1 MAGKIFWEDQF
12 SQMREGKEPALTID
26 QKQERD
32 KPQIQLEDSAAPTK
46 QDLAPAMP
54 QESDQGIGATDV
66 AKAAASGGI
75 GWAESTA
82 EILTEPQFRK
92 TVSATVPGMLL
103 SLADYAPFI
112 QDKITE
118 ARRGGQETLGQAK
131 KSIRES
137 MSEPAKKAIEAELI
151 NDNLEFTDDA
161 GKLSTWIMKGTETIA
176 RMVPDLVGGGLV
188 GKGLYNSAYETAY
201 KAGIAKGLTEQGA
214 KVAANK
220 IAGAAVSVPTA
231 FMATTSATGGAGVQ
245 AREAIESLPWSDLQ
259 KSELFINN
267 FKAVDADPAN
277 ESMNDQQ
284 KLNLARTLTA
294 EHASSKIMQDPAL
307 LTVNALAS
315 FIGDATLGRMI
326 AGKMGGGIINKAVT
340 GFAAEAPTEAAQSAA
355 EQYAQNLILID
366 VAGQDVDP
374 MKGVKRAAA
383 EGGLLGGALGGT
395 VGGTVGTVE
404 KVTGKDNAPLEPAIT
419 EEAAPT
425 VAERRAALNE
435 KLAAQQEQARQ
446 EKVLSGEGEIQQALA
461 TGKTAPTPI
470 ELIAQARELA
480 KTQKDEFTEGRAAPT
495 VAQRRANLERR
506 LEQQNAEYAKQQTE
520 AGKGPVQER
529 LSMPTSPTVDELLIK
544 APTEAGPSPFELE
557 YRKQAER
564 DYIEKVK
571 DAAIPAGLKGKPNAV
586 KLLNKGYRN
595 AITDFGGL
603 SEQLSKTT
611 APEPKTDTM
620 AEIIG
625 KMGGIG
631 RSTAEAE
638 GFDPAMFKGSKTFS
652 ASGKMTFDDAAEKLN
667 ELGYR
672 NRQGETLDSNDVV
685 DMLYGEVNNTENHYS
700 TQVDPKM
707 LTADAQMV
715 RTWAK
720 SLGGADKLNAA
731 IKRSLSGE
739 RLGKRQAEV
748 MEDMLDSIAA
758 MRSEGAAQAKQ
769 SLDSRRADREAK
781 RIESFNALMADATG
795 NKSHVADIESYNKML
810 SEKPEYYSEE
820 QVILDELVATAGDID
835 FNATSEAI
843 DLYESGK
850 TSLPNLLTK
859 LSDISNKRE
868 RSYAEAKPAIQ
879 AVSKPTTQPIERVV
893 TERAAEGEGAPAAEA
908 TAREPEVTIEP
919 AETVVTPQ
927 DIDKAR
933 QSMGGM
939 NGIVG
944 TKVRDLVGRIWARK
958 SAIGVGSNTETF
970 DDIYNDE
977 FSKVEPI
984 IQKAFLDVIGQINK
998 VTTPKETTDVE
1009 KKPVTVGNLTEEE
1022 TAAALKMM
1030 DDFQA
1035 KVKAIKPGTN
1045 PRYDAYIKSLPEN
1058 SEPTNSDY
1066 MAFISKKAAQYRKK
1080 KGLSSDSEIGKDKG
1094 FTDFIVNGEVVTE
1107 KTEPATSTQFKN
1119 LSHTEWDR
1127 LSKNALDGYL
1137 TPSEYVAGAEQL
1149 LADKERILSEISSA
1163 YTKPKLLEKL
1173 GPMAAAR
1180 AKSEKKDVA
1189 VSYYYQQLL
1198 SRFHIAETLSY
1209 GMGKN
1214 AYENAVIES
1223 AKKITP
1229 ESIEVYKE
1237 DLAKKRGEYKAK
1249 FEGMVKS
1256 VKNPETLEEFKQFVN
1271 LKGED
1276 KLTTEQRVRY
1286 EALLTEAGL
1295 SKRVESK
1302 MAKAVKKGLGADVE
1316 VIETST
1322 GTHGKTG
1329 EPIINVKLGRL
1340 GTDQFKQAAAQA
1352 RSMGGGYWRGNFY
1365 LPDQKSAD
1373 DFTSWIKGDDIDR
1386 TEQLTKGEEVKQ
1398 KVKVTKLIS
1407 MAEKL
1412 EQKANEDLSSDRREN
1427 TARQMRMADSSR
1439 AKAES
1444 DASFAKMLR
1453 AVADGIE
1460 SGEIKYLAELSS
1472 KSQLETLDK
1481 KMNGLRHNV
1490 PQSKIDELMDRD
1502 RNSNL
1507 TWKSNVSIE
1516 DRVQFAKFPMI
1527 DSHYSAIERWSSE
1540 MDSMSGY
1547 KQAAASL
1554 RKTIAG
1560 LGQRDYVTL
1569 DPSKPYFGKLLDF
1582 LKDQP
1587 NYYNGVEYAAEY
1599 SRLTRM
1605 GIDTPAALR
1614 TALIE
1619 LNGIKSSIDAPKQK
1633 TTVQVMERELKRKMR
1648 LNRNAFN
1655 DFFPT
1660 PKTISDDVVSLAD
1673 IGEGMKVLEPSAG
1686 NGELADAMNKFGAD
1700 IDVVEM
1706 AGDLRAILQEKGYN
1720 LVGDDFMEFKSG
1732 PVYDR
1737 IVMNPPFSND
1747 QDIDHVYHAYN
1758 MLKPG
1763 GKLVAIVSS
1772 MAGERSNNKN
1782 KTFNEWVN
1790 SLDGQEELLP
1800 ENAFMDSLNP
1810 TAVRTKTIVI
1820 EKPMDIKFSQS
1831 KQTDTPEFKRWFGDS
1846 KVVDGNGDPIVVY
1859 HGSGSKFTTFD
1870 KEMSGSFT
1878 GAESAKKGFF
1888 FTSSNTLAESFA
1900 TEAQKQKV
1908 NLNDIKLSI
1917 EKLPDN
1923 EFDDLYQ
1930 SLGLDNYFGEMQYM
1944 DSQEIVDAR
1953 SQAVSYIIESIEN
1966 DATAHPDDRSNY
1978 SRSLKKYINPDLFN
1992 VGEVKGVY
2000 LKISD
2005 PLIVDFKDEYQDSAI
2020 TSSIDK
2026 AIKNGNDGV
2035 IFKGMMDAAALT
2047 DKGSGYIK
2055 SDVYVTFEPN
2065 QIKSA
2070 TGNVGTFDPENAN
2083 INFSSD
2089 SIVTG
2094 KPKGMPAKEVDIVAK
2109 SFIKEY
2115 KGAAGIKSVVFQTQ
2129 KEAMDYAGVQ
2139 DDESVLRHAFYNP
2152 RMNEVVLIANNING
2166 AADARKILR
2175 HEILAHHG
2183 LMRVVG
2189 QEEWQNVVKLVSASR
2204 EAKSLKAIWSDIDS
2218 RYEGFDENTKAE
2230 EVIASLAELE
2240 PSKLGE
2246 WGNRIITAIT
2256 RALRKI
2262 GFVSDKITA
2271 TEIKD
2276 MIRIIGER
2284 IKTVSAGRAEIKNDI
2299 KFSNQLTAKDGFS
2312 IPDET
2317 RKDAFIRSIQ
2327 DKYRRLKVTQ
2337 QAVKEQGGMI
2347 DENKDVYL
2355 AEELFHGKV
2364 GEDLRVMEDQFIKP
2378 LVEYMG
2384 KENVSRE
2391 ELDLYLIARH
2401 APERNAQI
2409 AKINPDIQDGGS
2421 GMTDAEAA
2429 KVMDNFTKEGTMAKM
2444 QKAASFVDGIIST
2457 TKQRLID
2464 SGLESQ
2470 DVVDSWNATY
2480 KNYVPLKGFAVDESD
2495 IEGNRIKAT
2504 GKGFS
2509 VHGKETMRAMG
2520 RRTVSESPLAYVI
2533 SDSTQSAI
2541 RARKNEVA
2549 QTMLRLVDANP
2560 DPELWQVFSSENPD
2574 TTRKI
2579 TKRKDPATGKTIETV
2594 IETVMPMHAMKDKYL
2609 GAKMGG
2615 EQYYIK
2621 LHDPRLMEAMA
2632 NLGVEQVNILTKT
2645 VGRVTRVLS
2654 ALITSYN
2661 PEFALSNFARDVQTA
2676 VYNVLA
2682 EAKIEGGKALGTKD
2696 LAKEMVK
2703 DIPNS
2708 MKALKRGFRDNNFTG
2723 EWGVFLKEYLDS
2735 GAKTGWFVQKDI
2747 DDIKS
2752 DITRS
2757 ISTTGEGAVNKLI
2770 RSKDKMIKFIDDYN
2784 DVVENA
2790 SRLSVYVNARRQGL
2804 TEKAAASLAKNLTVN
2819 FNRRGEMT
2827 NSINALYMF
2836 FNASVQGTANMLR
2849 AVMTP
2854 ADKTKKIWDPEFYN
2868 LTQKIA
2874 MALPIAT
2881 MLMSQANREW
2891 GGDDDDGKSF
2901 YDKVPN
2907 YVKETNFVLMIPGS
2921 EGDFIKI
2928 PMPYGYNFFASIGHA
2943 IDRGM
2948 NTEST
2953 AVESAFDAV
2962 AAFAG
2967 AFSPLGA
2974 VGSEEMTSQVVK
2986 TAAPA
2991 ILKPF
2996 VEMALN
3002 ENFTGSPIYKE
3013 QNPFGLKIPDAY
3025 NSQKRTWEWAK
3036 GLSEYLNDLTGGN
3049 QFKSGVVDIAPES
3062 FQHLI
3067 KFAGGGLGSLFGRT
3081 QDLTAKTIKGES
3093 VESREIPFWRKYVGS
3108 ISESVDISEMYKRFD
3123 DIKTV
3128 EKQATMLPGE
3138 ERIKFI
3144 TENRSKVK
3152 LISMTKGIQKELTK
3166 LNKQKAAID
3175 ASKLSDEQKQLRIE
3189 AIETRKRMMAA
3200 KFNKAYNEAIK

>member
-1 MAGKIFWEDQF
+1 MAGKIFWENQF

-26 QKQERD
+26 QEQERD
-32 KPQIQLEDSAAPTK
+32 KPQLQLQEASTPAK
-46 QDLAPAMP
+46 QDLSPVMP
-54 QESDQGIGATDV
+54 QEADQGVGVTDV
-66 AKAAASGGI
+66 AKAAASGGV
-75 GWAESTA
+75 GWAESTS

-92 TVSATVPGMLL
+92 TVSATVPGMIL
-103 SLADYAPFI
+103 SLADYAPVI
-112 QDKITE
+112 RDRITE
-118 ARRGGQETLGQAK
+118 ARRGGQEALGQAK

-161 GKLSTWIMKGTETIA
+161 AKLSTWIMKGTETIA
-176 RMVPDLVGGGLV
+176 RMIPDLVGGGLV

-201 KAGIAKGLTEQGA
+201 KAGISKGLTEQGA

-220 IAGAAVSVPTA
+220 IASAAVYVPTA

-245 AREAIESLPWSDLQ
+245 AREAIESLPWAELQ
-259 KSELFINN
+259 KSEIFVNN

-294 EHASSKIMQDPAL
+294 EHASTKIMQDPAL

-374 MKGVKRAAA
+374 MKGVARAAA

-404 KVTGKDNAPLEPAIT
+404 KVSGKEQAPLATEPAPET
-419 EEAAPT
+419 QAAPT
-425 VAERRAALNE
+425 VAERRAALEE

-446 EKVLSGEGEIQQALA
+446 EKVLAGTGEVQEALA
-461 TGKTAPTPI
+461 KGETAPTPI
-470 ELIAQARELA
+470 ELIAQAKEQA
-480 KTQKDEFTEGRAAPT
+480 KIQKDEFAEGRAAPT
-495 VAQRRANLERR
+495 VAERRANLERR
-506 LEQQNAEYAKQQTE
+506 LAQQSAEYAKQQTE

-603 SEQLSKTT
+603 SEQLSKST

-620 AEIIG
+620 AEVIG

-631 RSTAEAE
+631 RTTAEAE

-672 NRQGETLDSNDVV
+672 NRQGDTLDSNDVV
-685 DMLYGEVNNTENHYS
+685 DMLYGEVNNTESHYS

-715 RTWAK
+715 RSWAK
-720 SLGGADKLNAA
+720 ALGGADKLNST
-731 IKRSLSGE
+731 IKRSLAGE

-748 MEDMLDSIAA
+748 MEDMLDSVAA
-758 MRSEGAAQAKQ
+758 MRSEGAGQAKQ
-769 SLDSRRADREAK
+769 TLDTRRAEREAK
-781 RIESFNALMADATG
+781 RIESFNTLMADATG
-795 NKSHVADIESYNKML
+795 NKSHIADIESYNKML

-879 AVSKPTTQPIERVV
+879 AVSKPTAQPVERVA
-893 TERAAEGEGAPAAEA
+893 TERATESEGAPAEA
-908 TAREPEVTIEP
+908 AGESEVTTKNKQASEDQIEKL
-919 AETVVTPQ
+919 
-927 DIDKAR
+927 KAIGNDFFR
-933 QSMGGM
+933 GLDNVNKSA
-939 NGIVG
+939 
-944 TKVRDLVGRIWARK
+944 ARK
-958 SAIGVGSNTETF
+958 ALNGFVVL
-970 DDIYNDE
+970 
-977 FSKVEPI
+977 KVDAE
-984 IQKAFLDVIGQINK
+984 
-998 VTTPKETTDVE
+998 
-1009 KKPVTVGNLTEEE
+1009 
-1022 TAAALKMM
+1022 
-1030 DDFQA
+1030 
-1035 KVKAIKPGTN
+1035 KAIKQHEDYLRSRETEAEKSD
-1045 PRYDAYIKSLPEN
+1045 RERFEKADALYGDMSRQELNKNLASLKNNIYTDSEVSDGRRSTKKAVINEAARIRSEQAMLLERYIKEKYGDEIAKPESINGKPVEAVTAPMPEAVKELPAVEVPKQNKKSSKEKISINEAKEMGFDTDRILYHGTPSEIDEFDVSKTKDGIHLFSFKGEDVDFYATGSEGKVIPVYVKYDNPLVIDEN
-1058 SEPTNSDY
+1058 SSDEYGISMPEEKENLVDSLDMTDGDLYARASEDGNDAIVFNSEDGEQLVVILKSENIIKVSDVLNPKSKGVAPTEFKNKSHSDWDSL
-1066 MAFISKKAAQYRKK
+1066 SKKAIE
-1080 KGLSSDSEIGKDKG
+1080 GD
-1094 FTDFIVNGEVVTE
+1094 
-1107 KTEPATSTQFKN
+1107 
-1119 LSHTEWDR
+1119 
-1127 LSKNALDGYL
+1127 L

-1149 LADKERILSEISSA
+1149 SADKERLMSEISKA

-1173 GPMAAAR
+1173 GPMSAAR

-1229 ESIEVYKE
+1229 ESIEAYKE

-1256 VKNPETLEEFKQFVN
+1256 VKNPETLDEFKQFVN

-1276 KLTTEQRVRY
+1276 KLTTEQKVRY

-1295 SKRVESK
+1295 SKRVENK

-1316 VIETST
+1316 VVETSI

-1340 GTDQFKQAAAQA
+1340 GADQFKQAAAQA

-1373 DFTSWIKGDDIDR
+1373 EFTLWIKGDDIDR
-1386 TEQLTKGEEVKQ
+1386 TEQLTKGEELKQ

-1412 EQKANEDLSSDRREN
+1412 EQKANEDLSSTRREN

-1439 AKAES
+1439 AKADS

-1453 AVADGIE
+1453 AVANGIE

-1472 KSQLETLDK
+1472 KAQLETLDK
-1481 KMNGLRHNV
+1481 KMNGLRYNV

-1507 TWKSNVSIE
+1507 SWKSSVSIE
-1516 DRVQFAKFPMI
+1516 DRVQFSRFPMI

-1540 MDSMSGY
+1540 MDNMSGY

-1554 RKTIAG
+1554 KKTIAG
-1560 LGQRDYVTL
+1560 LGQRDYATL
-1569 DPSKPYFGKLLDF
+1569 DPSKPYFNKLLDF

-1587 NYYNGVEYAAEY
+1587 NYYNGTELAAEY
-1599 SRLTRM
+1599 LRLTRM

-1619 LNGIKSSIDAPKQK
+1619 LNSIKSSIDAPKKK
-1633 TTVQVMERELKRKMR
+1633 TTVEVMERKLKRKMR

-1660 PKTISDDVVSLAD
+1660 PKTISDDVVSLAG

-1747 QDIDHVYHAYN
+1747 QDIDHVYHAYD

-1772 MAGERSNNKN
+1772 MAGDRSNNKN
-1782 KTFNEWVN
+1782 KAFKEWVS

-1800 ENAFMDSLNP
+1800 ENAFLESLNP
-1810 TAVRTKTIVI
+1810 TAVRTKTIVV
-1820 EKPMDIKFSQS
+1820 EKPEEIKFSQEKDARQLS
-1831 KQTDTPEFKRWFGDS
+1831 KNIKDQFDGLKLSMTERGDVVTVENITLPEQRRELGA
-1846 KVVDGNGDPIVVY
+1846 
-1859 HGSGSKFTTFD
+1859 GSKI
-1870 KEMSGSFT
+1870 MNMI
-1878 GAESAKKGFF
+1878 
-1888 FTSSNTLAESFA
+1888 TSWADAAGKTLALTPTSDFGGSKSRLVKFYKRFGFVENKGKNKNFEVSESMIR
-1900 TEAQKQKV
+1900 EPK
-1908 NLNDIKLSI
+1908 
-1917 EKLPDN
+1917 
-1923 EFDDLYQ
+1923 
-1930 SLGLDNYFGEMQYM
+1930 
-1944 DSQEIVDAR
+1944 
-1953 SQAVSYIIESIEN
+1953 ES
-1966 DATAHPDDRSNY
+1966 
-1978 SRSLKKYINPDLFN
+1978 
-1992 VGEVKGVY
+1992 VK
-2000 LKISD
+2000 
-2005 PLIVDFKDEYQDSAI
+2005 
-2020 TSSIDK
+2020 
-2026 AIKNGNDGV
+2026 
-2035 IFKGMMDAAALT
+2035 
-2047 DKGSGYIK
+2047 
-2055 SDVYVTFEPN
+2055 
-2065 QIKSA
+2065 
-2070 TGNVGTFDPENAN
+2070 
-2083 INFSSD
+2083 FSSD

-2094 KPKGMPAKEVDIVAK
+2094 TPKGMPAKQVDVIAK

-2115 KGAAGIKSVVFQTQ
+2115 KGAAGIKAMVFQTQ
-2129 KEAMDYAGVQ
+2129 KEAMDYAGIQ

-2152 RMNEVVLIANNING
+2152 RTNEVVLISNNIDSS
-2166 AADARKILR
+2166 ADARKILR
-2175 HEILAHHG
+2175 HEVLAHHG

-2189 QEEWQNVVKLVSASR
+2189 QDEWRNVVNLVSASR
-2204 EAKSLKAIWSDIDS
+2204 NAKSLESIWSDIDE

-2230 EVIASLAELE
+2230 EVIASIAELE

-2246 WGNRIITAIT
+2246 WGNRIIAAIT
-2256 RALRKI
+2256 RALRKV
-2262 GFVSDKITA
+2262 GFVGDKITA

-2284 IKTVSAGRAEIKNDI
+2284 IKTVSAGRSEIKNDI

-2317 RKDAFIRSIQ
+2317 RKDAFLRSIQ

-2337 QAVKEQGGMI
+2337 KAVKEQGGMI
-2347 DENKDVYL
+2347 DESKDVYL

-2364 GEDLRVMEDQFIKP
+2364 GEDLRVMEDQYIKP

-2429 KVMDNFTKEGTMAKM
+2429 KIMDNFTKEGTMTKV
-2444 QKAASFVDGIIST
+2444 KAAAAFVDGIINS

-2470 DVVDSWNATY
+2470 DIVDSWDSAY
-2480 KNYVPLKGFAVDESD
+2480 KHYVPLKGFAVNESD
-2495 IEGNRIKAT
+2495 TEGNRVKAT

-2509 VHGKETMRAMG
+2509 VHGRETMRAMG

-2533 SDSTQSAI
+2533 SDATQSAI

-2579 TKRKDPATGKTIETV
+2579 TKRKDPATGKTVETV

-2632 NLGVEQVNILTKT
+2632 NLGVEQANILTKT
-2645 VGRVTRVLS
+2645 IGRVTRVLS

-2682 EAKIEGGKALGTKD
+2682 ESKIEGGKALGTKD
-2696 LAKEMVK
+2696 LAKEMIK
-2703 DIPNS
+2703 DIPSS

-2723 EWGVFLKEYLDS
+2723 EWGTYLKEYLDA

-2747 DDIKS
+2747 EEIKN

-2757 ISTTGEGAVNKLI
+2757 ISTTGEGAANKLI
-2770 RSKDKMIKFIDDYN
+2770 RSKDKVIKFIDDYN

-2881 MLMSQANREW
+2881 ILMAQANREW
-2891 GGDDDDGKSF
+2891 GGDDDDGKPF
-2901 YDKVPN
+2901 YDKVPD

-2928 PMPYGYNFFASIGHA
+2928 PMPYGYNFFASIGNA
-2943 IDRGM
+2943 IDRSM

-2953 AVESAFDAV
+2953 AIESAFDVV

-2974 VGSEEMTSQVVK
+2974 VGSEQMTSQVVK

-2991 ILKPF
+2991 VLKPF

-3013 QNPFGLKIPDAY
+3013 QNPFGLKTPDAY
-3025 NSQKRTWEWAK
+3025 NSQRRTWEWAK

-3062 FQHLI
+3062 WQHLI
-3067 KFAGGGLGSLFGRT
+3067 KFAGGGLGSLFGRS
-3081 QDLTAKTIKGES
+3081 QDLAVKTAKGES
-3093 VESREIPFWRKYVGS
+3093 VESREIPFWRKYMGS

-3123 DIKTV
+3123 EIKTV

-3144 TENRSKVK
+3144 NDNRPKVK
-3152 LISMTKGIQKELTK
+3152 LISMTKGIQKELTR

-3175 ASKLSDEQKQLRIE
+3175 ASKLSDEQKQTRID
-3189 AIETRKRMMAA
+3189 AIEERKRLMAA
-3200 KFNKAYNEAIK
+3200 RFNKAYNEAVSVK

>member
-1 MAGKIFWEDQF
+1 MAGKIFWENQF

-26 QKQERD
+26 QEQERD
-32 KPQIQLEDSAAPTK
+32 KPQLQLQEASTPAK
-46 QDLAPAMP
+46 QDLSSLDK
-54 QESDQGIGATDV
+54 QSDSPGITDYV
-66 AKAAASGGI
+66 KASAAGVIENIQSK
-75 GWAESTA
+75 A
-82 EILTEPQFRK
+82 EILRLDNLFLTEHP
-92 TVSATVPGMLL
+92 
-103 SLADYAPFI
+103 
-112 QDKITE
+112 
-118 ARRGGQETLGQAK
+118 TLGTLDLVPEVRKFVSEKQLGAK
-131 KSIRES
+131 ESIADFKTSIEKS
-137 MSEPAKKAIEAELI
+137 MSESAQAKLEKEFI
-151 NDNLEFTDDA
+151 NENLEFTDNA
-161 GKLSTWIMKGTETIA
+161 KQLSSWTIKA
-176 RMVPDLVGGGLV
+176 TKIISQMIPDLVLGGMT
-188 GKGLYNSAYETAY
+188 GKRLYAPVYETAY
-201 KAGIAKGLTEQGA
+201 KAGVAKGLTDAGA

-220 IAGAAVSVPTA
+220 IANAAVSIPTA
-231 FMATTSATGGAGVQ
+231 ALATSTATGGAGVQ
-245 AREAIESLPWSDLQ
+245 AREAIESLPWADLQ
-259 KSELFINN
+259 KSEVFVNN

-277 ESMNDQQ
+277 ESMSDQQ

-294 EHASSKIMQDPAL
+294 EHASSKIMQDPKL

-366 VAGQDVDP
+366 VAGQDIDP
-374 MKGVKRAAA
+374 MKGVVRAAA
-383 EGGLLGGALGGT
+383 EGWLLGGALGGT

-404 KVTGKDNAPLEPAIT
+404 KVSGKEQAPLATEP
-419 EEAAPT
+419 APT
-425 VAERRAALNE
+425 VAERRAALEE

-446 EKVLSGEGEIQQALA
+446 EKVLAGTGEVQEALA
-461 TGKTAPTPI
+461 KGETAPTPI
-470 ELIAQARELA
+470 ELIAQAKEQA
-480 KTQKDEFTEGRAAPT
+480 KIQKDEFAEGRAAPT
-495 VAQRRANLERR
+495 VAERRANLERR
-506 LEQQNAEYAKQQTE
+506 LAQQSAEYAKQQTE

-571 DAAIPAGLKGKPNAV
+571 DAAIPAGLKGKPNAI

-603 SEQLSKTT
+603 SEQLSKST

-620 AEIIG
+620 AEVIG

-631 RSTAEAE
+631 RTTAEAE

-652 ASGKMTFDDAAEKLN
+652 TPGKMTFDDAAEKLN

-672 NRQGETLDSNDVV
+672 NRQGDTLDSNDVV
-685 DMLYGEVNNTENHYS
+685 DMLYGEVNNTESHYS

-715 RTWAK
+715 RSWAK
-720 SLGGADKLNAA
+720 ALGGADKLNST
-731 IKRSLSGE
+731 IKRSLAGE

-748 MEDMLDSIAA
+748 MEDMLDAVAA
-758 MRSEGAAQAKQ
+758 MRSEGAGQAKQ
-769 SLDSRRADREAK
+769 VLDARRAEREAK
-781 RIESFNALMADATG
+781 RIESFNTLMADATG
-795 NKSHVADIESYNKML
+795 NKSHIADIESYNKML
-810 SEKPEYYSEE
+810 SEKPEHYSEE

-868 RSYAEAKPAIQ
+868 RTYAEAKPAIQ
-879 AVSKPTTQPIERVV
+879 AVSKPTAQPVERVA
-893 TERAAEGEGAPAAEA
+893 TERTTTSEGAPAAEA
-908 TAREPEVTIEP
+908 AAELEVKTEKP
-919 AETVVTPQ
+919 AEAESEAEAVTAPMPEAEAKSSQ
-927 DIDKAR
+927 EYSFDDISRIREGMGSLALQELGGSMAAKKAR
-933 QSMGGM
+933 D
-939 NGIVG
+939 IA
-944 TKVRDLVGRIWARK
+944 GRIWAGMAGGKTYSELADKER
-958 SAIGVGSNTETF
+958 SDNFIGMKMFEDAAKKVSLEIDAAKASDKKTAEETKP
-970 DDIYNDE
+970 E
-977 FSKVEPI
+977 AVKELPAAEVEPI
-984 IQKAFLDVIGQINK
+984 EFKNK
-998 VTTPKETTDVE
+998 SHADW
-1009 KKPVTVGNLTEEE
+1009 
-1022 TAAALKMM
+1022 
-1030 DDFQA
+1030 D
-1035 KVKAIKPGTN
+1035 
-1045 PRYDAYIKSLPEN
+1045 SL
-1058 SEPTNSDY
+1058 
-1066 MAFISKKAAQYRKK
+1066 SKKAIE
-1080 KGLSSDSEIGKDKG
+1080 GD
-1094 FTDFIVNGEVVTE
+1094 
-1107 KTEPATSTQFKN
+1107 
-1119 LSHTEWDR
+1119 
-1127 LSKNALDGYL
+1127 L

-1149 LADKERILSEISSA
+1149 SADKERLMSEISKA

-1229 ESIEVYKE
+1229 ESIEAYKE
-1237 DLAKKRGEYKAK
+1237 DLAKKRGEYKTK

-1256 VKNPETLEEFKQFVN
+1256 VKNPETLDEFKQFVN
-1271 LKGED
+1271 LRGED
-1276 KLTTEQRVRY
+1276 KLTTEQKVRY

-1316 VIETST
+1316 VVETST

-1340 GTDQFKQAAAQA
+1340 GADQFKQAAAQA

-1373 DFTSWIKGDDIDR
+1373 EFTSWIKGGDIDR

-1412 EQKANEDLSSDRREN
+1412 EQKANEDLSSTRREN

-1439 AKAES
+1439 AKADS

-1453 AVADGIE
+1453 AVANGIE

-1472 KSQLETLDK
+1472 KAQLETLDK
-1481 KMNGLRHNV
+1481 KMNGLRYNV

-1507 TWKSNVSIE
+1507 SWKSSVSIE
-1516 DRVQFAKFPMI
+1516 DRVQFSRFPMI

-1540 MDSMSGY
+1540 MDNMSGY

-1554 RKTIAG
+1554 KKTIAG
-1560 LGQRDYVTL
+1560 LGQRDYATL
-1569 DPSKPYFGKLLDF
+1569 DPSKPYFNKLLDF

-1587 NYYNGVEYAAEY
+1587 NYYNGTELAAEY

-1619 LNGIKSSIDAPKQK
+1619 LNSIKSSIDAPKQK
-1633 TTVQVMERELKRKMR
+1633 TTVEVMERELKRKMR

-1660 PKTISDDVVSLAD
+1660 PKTISDDVVSLAG

-1747 QDIDHVYHAYN
+1747 QDIDHVYHAYD
-1758 MLKPG
+1758 MLKAG

-1772 MAGERSNNKN
+1772 MAGDRSNNKN
-1782 KTFNEWVN
+1782 KAFKEWVS

-1800 ENAFMDSLNP
+1800 ENAFLESLNP
-1810 TAVRTKTIVI
+1810 TAVRTKTILV
-1820 EKPMDIKFSQS
+1820 EKPEEVSDSVSKEPSSEIIK
-1831 KQTDTPEFKRWFGDS
+1831 
-1846 KVVDGNGDPIVVY
+1846 
-1859 HGSGSKFTTFD
+1859 
-1870 KEMSGSFT
+1870 
-1878 GAESAKKGFF
+1878 
-1888 FTSSNTLAESFA
+1888 
-1900 TEAQKQKV
+1900 
-1908 NLNDIKLSI
+1908 
-1917 EKLPDN
+1917 
-1923 EFDDLYQ
+1923 
-1930 SLGLDNYFGEMQYM
+1930 
-1944 DSQEIVDAR
+1944 
-1953 SQAVSYIIESIEN
+1953 
-1966 DATAHPDDRSNY
+1966 
-1978 SRSLKKYINPDLFN
+1978 
-1992 VGEVKGVY
+1992 
-2000 LKISD
+2000 
-2005 PLIVDFKDEYQDSAI
+2005 
-2020 TSSIDK
+2020 
-2026 AIKNGNDGV
+2026 
-2035 IFKGMMDAAALT
+2035 
-2047 DKGSGYIK
+2047 
-2055 SDVYVTFEPN
+2055 
-2065 QIKSA
+2065 
-2070 TGNVGTFDPENAN
+2070 
-2083 INFSSD
+2083 FSSD
-2089 SIVTG
+2089 SIVAGT
-2094 KPKGMPAKEVDIVAK
+2094 PKGMPAKQVDVIAK

-2115 KGAAGIKSVVFQTQ
+2115 KGAAGIKAMVFQTQ
-2129 KEAMDYAGVQ
+2129 KEAMDYAGIQ

-2152 RMNEVVLIANNING
+2152 RTNEVVLISNNIDS

-2175 HEILAHHG
+2175 HEVLAHHG

-2189 QEEWQNVVKLVSASR
+2189 QDEWRNVVNLVSASR
-2204 EAKSLKAIWSDIDS
+2204 NAKSLESIWSDIDE
-2218 RYEGFDENTKAE
+2218 RYEGFDENAKAE
-2230 EVIASLAELE
+2230 EVIASIAELE

-2246 WGNRIITAIT
+2246 WGNRIIAAIT
-2256 RALRKI
+2256 RALRKV
-2262 GFVSDKITA
+2262 GFVGDKITA

-2284 IKTVSAGRAEIKNDI
+2284 IKTVSAGRSEIKNDI

-2317 RKDAFIRSIQ
+2317 RKDAFLRSIQ

-2337 QAVKEQGGMI
+2337 KAVKEQGGMI
-2347 DENKDVYL
+2347 DESKDVYL

-2364 GEDLRVMEDQFIKP
+2364 GEDLRVMEDQYIKP

-2429 KVMDNFTKEGTMAKM
+2429 KIMDNFTKEGTMTKV
-2444 QKAASFVDGIIST
+2444 KAAAAFVDGIINS

-2470 DVVDSWNATY
+2470 DIVDSWDSAY
-2480 KNYVPLKGFAVDESD
+2480 KHYVPLKGFAVNESD
-2495 IEGNRIKAT
+2495 TEGNRVKAT

-2509 VHGKETMRAMG
+2509 VHGRETMRAMG

-2533 SDSTQSAI
+2533 SDATQSAI

-2579 TKRKDPATGKTIETV
+2579 TKRKDPATGKTVETV

-2632 NLGVEQVNILTKT
+2632 NLGVEQANILTKT
-2645 VGRVTRVLS
+2645 IGRVTRVLS
-2654 ALITSYN
+2654 ALITSYD
-2661 PEFALSNFARDVQTA
+2661 PQFALSNFARDVQTA

-2682 EAKIEGGKALGTKD
+2682 ESKIEGGKALGTKD

-2703 DIPNS
+2703 DIPSS
-2708 MKALKRGFRDNNFTG
+2708 MKALKRGFRDNDFTG
-2723 EWGVFLKEYLDS
+2723 EWGAYLKEYLDA

-2747 DDIKS
+2747 DEIKD

-2757 ISTTGEGAVNKLI
+2757 ISTTGEGAKNKLI
-2770 RSKDKMIKFIDDYN
+2770 RSKDKMLKFIDDYN
-2784 DVVENA
+2784 DVIENS
-2790 SRLSVYVNARRQGL
+2790 SRLSVYTNARRLGL

-2881 MLMSQANREW
+2881 ILMAQANREW
-2891 GGDDDDGKSF
+2891 GGDDDDGKPF
-2901 YDKVPN
+2901 YDKVPD

-2928 PMPYGYNFFASIGHA
+2928 PMPYGYNFFASIGNA
-2943 IDRGM
+2943 IDRSM

-2953 AVESAFDAV
+2953 AIESAFDTV

-2974 VGSEEMTSQVVK
+2974 VSSEQMTSQVVK

-2991 ILKPF
+2991 VLKPF

-3013 QNPFGLKIPDAY
+3013 QNPFGLKTPDAY
-3025 NSQKRTWEWAK
+3025 NSQRKTWEWAK

-3062 FQHLI
+3062 WQHLI
-3067 KFAGGGLGSLFGRT
+3067 KFAGGGLGSLFGRS
-3081 QDLTAKTIKGES
+3081 QDLAVKTVKGES
-3093 VESREIPFWRKYVGS
+3093 VESGEIPFWRKYMGS

-3123 DIKTV
+3123 EIKTV

-3144 TENRSKVK
+3144 TENRPKVK
-3152 LISMTKGIQKELTK
+3152 LISMTKGIQKELTR

-3175 ASKLSDEQKQLRIE
+3175 ASKLSDEQKQTRID
-3189 AIETRKRMMAA
+3189 AIEERKRLMAA
-3200 KFNKAYNEAIK
+3200 RFNKAYNEAVSVK